1 MKKTDKGVSLL
12 EVLLVI
18 GIMVMVIPKVYENIE
33 NHLNNVRWQ
42 NAAEHANTY
51 NTAVRNYV
59 ADNASTLLAGS
70 LPKTITPA
78 TLIQKGYLKSGFSES
93 NFGQSYITG
102 IAKNSKTSRLEALT
116 CSNGGQSL
124 SEAGMRSV
132 ASMIEGLGG
141 YINSSKQAIGA
152 GGGWSDTPSN
162 YGLNC
167 ATGHIAMALVGA
179 DLQESDRLY
188 RYSITNRP
196 DLNRMHTAIDMNS
209 NNLNNVGTLN
219 GNAAAL
225 SGDISARNGTFSGAI
240 SGNTATTNG
249 DITSNNG
256 WLVTKNSKGWMN
268 STYGGGWY
276 MSDSSWL
283 RSVNNKGIYTGGQVK
298 GGTVRADGRLY
309 TGEYLQLEKTATAGT
324 SCSPNGLVGRDSTG
338 AILSCQSGVWR
349 ALGGKL
355 KVTQL
360 SSTGYLGRA
369 NPVRGKNWRRYSQ
382 TVTASYCVALAL
394 EQRHHVHLAQ
404 KVIGGGGQCR
414 SNTGFIWL
422 TRSMPSGNNAMDCQ
436 LRHDR
441 RSKWFNYSLRHLP
454 VTILITGSTTM

>member
-309 TGEYLQLEKTATAGT
+309 TGEYLQLEKTATAGA

-349 ALGGKL
+349 TSGSSNGSYSNLGSHRG
-355 KVTQL
+355 
-360 SSTGYLGRA
+360 SFTGR
-369 NPVRGKNWRRYSQ
+369 
-382 TVTASYCVALAL
+382 
-394 EQRHHVHLAQ
+394 
-404 KVIGGGGQCR
+404 
-414 SNTGFIWL
+414 NTGSGTLFVYASGGNGGSAGGDCANTSRLQGYVAGALISTNASNNPSYGKTAFISFAVPAGA
-422 TRSMPSGNNAMDCQ
+422 TYQITSYPAQ
-436 LRHDR
+436 
-441 RSKWFNYSLRHLP
+441 NYSC
-454 VTILITGSTTM
+454 GSGVFSVFEYQT

>member
-298 GGTVRADGRLY
+298 GGTVCADGRLY
-309 TGEYLQLEKTATAGT
+309 TGEYLQLEKTATAGA

-349 ALGGKL
+349 TSGSSNGSYSNLGSHRG
-355 KVTQL
+355 
-360 SSTGYLGRA
+360 SFTGR
-369 NPVRGKNWRRYSQ
+369 
-382 TVTASYCVALAL
+382 
-394 EQRHHVHLAQ
+394 
-404 KVIGGGGQCR
+404 
-414 SNTGFIWL
+414 NTGSGTLFVYASGGNGGSAGGDCANTSRLQGYVAGALISTNASNNPSYGKTAFISFAVPAGA
-422 TRSMPSGNNAMDCQ
+422 TYQITSYPAQ
-436 LRHDR
+436 
-441 RSKWFNYSLRHLP
+441 NYSC
-454 VTILITGSTTM
+454 GSGVFSVFGYQT

>member
-309 TGEYLQLEKTATAGT
+309 TGEYLQLEKTATAGA

-338 AILSCQSGVWR
+338 AILSCQSGTWR
-349 ALGGKL
+349 TSGSSNGSYSNLGSHRG
-355 KVTQL
+355 
-360 SSTGYLGRA
+360 SFTGR
-369 NPVRGKNWRRYSQ
+369 
-382 TVTASYCVALAL
+382 
-394 EQRHHVHLAQ
+394 
-404 KVIGGGGQCR
+404 
-414 SNTGFIWL
+414 NTGSGTLFVYASGGNGGSAGGDCANTSRLQGYVAGVLISTNASNNPSYGKTAFISFAVPAGA
-422 TRSMPSGNNAMDCQ
+422 TYQITSYPAQ
-436 LRHDR
+436 
-441 RSKWFNYSLRHLP
+441 NYSC
-454 VTILITGSTTM
+454 GSGVFSVFGYQT

>member
-219 GNAAAL
+219 GNTAAL

-309 TGEYLQLEKTATAGT
+309 TGEYLQLEKTATAGA

-349 ALGGKL
+349 TSGSSNGSYSNLGSHRG
-355 KVTQL
+355 
-360 SSTGYLGRA
+360 SFTGR
-369 NPVRGKNWRRYSQ
+369 
-382 TVTASYCVALAL
+382 
-394 EQRHHVHLAQ
+394 
-404 KVIGGGGQCR
+404 
-414 SNTGFIWL
+414 NTGSGTLFVYASGGNGGSAGGDCANTSRLQGYVAGALISTNASNNPSYGKTAFISFAVPAGA
-422 TRSMPSGNNAMDCQ
+422 TYQITSYPAQ
-436 LRHDR
+436 
-441 RSKWFNYSLRHLP
+441 NYSC
-454 VTILITGSTTM
+454 GSGVFSVFGYQT